1 MMMQAANCPSLETV
15 AFLQQIKTS
24 GIVTR
29 NLLHP
34 YWNLT
39 VDIKWIW
46 VYNTLMNLKITRKR
60 RTDRNQVLY
69 FIQDTVTFESYI
81 GLTAVSFAG
90 NVRKTLTRRMQK
102 HMQRALTEQKNWGL
116 SCALRERG
124 AERFIFGVI
133 EIVRGKRPAHSRETE
148 LINTLQP
155 ALNTFGVK

>member
-1 MMMQAANCPSLETV
+1 MPQFWGFA
-15 AFLQQIKTS
+15 
-24 GIVTR
+24 
-29 NLLHP
+29 
-34 YWNLT
+34 T
-39 VDIKWIW
+39 VDIKWFR

-69 FIQDTVTFESYI
+69 FIQDNVTFESYI
-81 GLTAVSFAG
+81 GLTAVCFAG

-116 SCALRERG
+116 SCALREHG